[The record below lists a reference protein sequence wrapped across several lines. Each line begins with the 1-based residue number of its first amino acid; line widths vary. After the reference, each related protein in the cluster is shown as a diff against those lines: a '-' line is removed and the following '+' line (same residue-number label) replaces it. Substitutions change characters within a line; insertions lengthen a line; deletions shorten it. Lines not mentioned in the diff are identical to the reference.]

1 MLGLA
6 GPTDGT
12 TSPKCNRASRLAGPP
27 RPADTRVLK
36 DADARAK
43 SSNVEDHMRRPPLS
57 RRAGTAI
64 AALFG
69 ALVASCSE
77 SPLAPPSTSTARPR
91 LRPDAARV
99 QAAIVAQERNTI
111 DLMKIPGVLGTAVGL
126 APNGAPAV
134 KVFLASADVGG
145 LPASLDG
152 VPVAPIVTGMI
163 MARTDPTLR
172 LRPAPL
178 GASVGHFAITAGS
191 IGARVVD
198 AGGNVYILSNN
209 HVLANSNDASIGDAI
224 YQPGPYD
231 GGTAADQIAT
241 LSAFK
246 AINFSGGANTF
257 DAAIARSSASDLG
270 FASPADDGYGAPA
283 AQIYGDANNDGAFDN
298 VNALL
303 GLPVQKYGRTTKLT
317 HGQITGIN
325 GTVTVCYEV
334 LYIFCIKSATYTN
347 QLIIDAAGFS
357 GGGDSGS
364 LIVADDGT
372 LRPVGLLFAGS
383 STQTIVNRIDLV
395 LSYFQVAIDNGNTP
409 PPTPVTDVAV
419 TGLSAPVAINQGL
432 TANVVVTVKNTG
444 NQSVGNF
451 TVSLQDVTDNVA
463 IGAPQTIAS
472 LQPGMTASQ
481 TFSWNTASS
490 SLQPHTLTAT
500 QSLTDDNPANNSL
513 SATTNVNPAGTA
525 TGMHIGD
532 LDGTTSR
539 GSSSWSAQVE
549 ITVHDVNHNPLNGAT
564 VKAVWSVTGLNS
576 NTCTTG
582 ELGGDGTCIMLF
594 PKLSLSTAS
603 VTLRIQSVTK
613 TGQSYNSNDNHDV
626 DGGTNGTGIR
636 LVRP

>member
-1 MLGLA
+1 
-6 GPTDGT
+6 
-12 TSPKCNRASRLAGPP
+12 
-27 RPADTRVLK
+27 
-36 DADARAK
+36 
-43 SSNVEDHMRRPPLS
+43 MRRPLLS
-57 RRAGTAI
+57 RRAD
-64 AALFG
+64 AAVAAVLG
-69 ALVASCSE
+69 ALLASCSE
-77 SPLAPPSTSTARPR
+77 SPLAPPTTPAARPR
-91 LRPDAARV
+91 LRPDAAQV
-99 QAAIVAQERNTI
+99 QAALVAQERHTT

-126 APNGAPAV
+126 TPNGTPAV
-134 KVFLASADVGG
+134 RVFLASPEVGG
-145 LPASLDG
+145 LPTSFDG
-152 VPVAPIVTGMI
+152 IPVSPVVTGMI

-178 GASVGHFAITAGS
+178 GSSVGHFAITAGS

-198 AGGNVYILSNN
+198 ASGNVYILSNN

-241 LSAFK
+241 LYAFK
-246 AINFSGGANTF
+246 PIDFSGAANTF
-257 DAAIARSSASDLG
+257 DAAIARSNASDLG
-270 FASPADDGYGAPA
+270 FASPTDDGYGAPA

-298 VNALL
+298 VSALL

-317 HGQITGIN
+317 HGQITGVN

-347 QLIIDAAGFS
+347 QLIVDVSGFS

-395 LSYFQVAIDNGNTP
+395 LNYFHVGIDNGNTP
-409 PPTPVTDVAV
+409 PPAPVTDVAV
-419 TGLSAPVAINQGL
+419 TGISAPLSINQGS

-444 NQSVGNF
+444 NQSVSSF

-463 IGAPQTIAS
+463 IGTPATVAS
-472 LQPGMTASQ
+472 LQPGMSSQQ
-481 TFSWNTASS
+481 TFSWNTTTS
-490 SLQPHTLTAT
+490 SLQAHTLTAT
-500 QSLTDDNPANNSL
+500 HSLIDDNSANNSL
-513 SATTNVNPAGTA
+513 SATTTVNPAGTA

-539 GSSSWSAQVE
+539 GSTSWSAQVE

-564 VKAVWSVTGLNS
+564 VKAVWSVSGLNS

-582 ELGGDGTCIMLF
+582 ELGGNGTCIMLF
-594 PKLSLSTAS
+594 PSLSLSTPS
-603 VTLRIQSVTK
+603 VTLRIQKVTM
-613 TGQSYNSNDNHDV
+613 TGQTYNSNDNHDV

>member
-1 MLGLA
+1 
-6 GPTDGT
+6 
-12 TSPKCNRASRLAGPP
+12 
-27 RPADTRVLK
+27 
-36 DADARAK
+36 
-43 SSNVEDHMRRPPLS
+43 MRRPSLS
-57 RRAGTAI
+57 RRAGAAI
-64 AALFG
+64 AALIG
-69 ALVASCSE
+69 AFVASSCSD
-77 SPLAPPSTSTARPR
+77 SPLAPPRRPTSRPR
-91 LRPDAARV
+91 LRPDAAQV
-99 QAAIVAQERNTI
+99 QAALVAQERHTSE
-111 DLMKIPGVLGTAVGL
+111 LLKIPGVLGTAVGL

-134 KVFLASADVGG
+134 RVFLASADVGG
-145 LPASLDG
+145 LPASLEG
-152 VPVAPIVTGMI
+152 VPVSPVVTGLI

-178 GASVGHFAITAGS
+178 GSSVGHFAITAGS

-198 AGGNVYILSNN
+198 ATGNVYILSNN
-209 HVLANSNDASIGDAI
+209 HVLANSNAASIGDAI

-241 LSAFK
+241 LFAFK
-246 AINFSGGANTF
+246 PIDFSGAANSF
-257 DAAIARSSASDLG
+257 DAAIARSNTSDLG

-283 AQIYGDANNDGAFDN
+283 AQIYGDANGDGAFDD

-347 QLIIDAAGFS
+347 QLIVDAAGFS

-395 LSYFQVAIDNGNTP
+395 LSYFHVAIDNGNTP
-409 PPTPVTDVAV
+409 PPPSVTDVAV
-419 TGLSAPVAINQGL
+419 TSVSAPASINQG
-432 TANVVVTVKNTG
+432 TTGNVVVTVRNNG
-444 NQSVGNF
+444 NQNVGTF
-451 TVSLQDVTDNVA
+451 LVSLQDTTDHVA
-463 IGAPQTIAS
+463 IGAPQEVAS
-472 LQPGMTASQ
+472 LSPGMTASR
-481 TFSWNTASS
+481 TFTWNTSS
-490 SLQPHTLTAT
+490 STIQTHTLAAT
-500 QSLTDDNPANNSL
+500 HNLADANPANDTL
-513 SATTNVNPAGTA
+513 RATSTVNAPGTA

-539 GSSSWSAQVE
+539 GSNSWSATVE

-564 VKAVWSVTGLNS
+564 VKGVWSVSGLNS

-582 ELGGDGTCIMLF
+582 ELGGNGTCIMLF
-594 PKLSLSTAS
+594 PNLSLATGS
-603 VTLRIQSVTK
+603 VTLRIQKVTK
-613 TGQSYNSNDNHDV
+613 TGQIYNSADNHDV
-626 DGGTNGTGIR
+626 DGETNGTGIR
-636 LVRP
+636 IVRP